1 MEFCF
6 QVFAPNCDHW
16 IFVSDN
22 ISDQQENILMLLN
35 MHFSSS
41 NLSDNK
47 GTHHY
52 SLTSILCGKKTIFK

>member
-1 MEFCF
+1 M
-6 QVFAPNCDHW
+6 
-16 IFVSDN
+16 SDN

-47 GTHHY
+47 GTQ
-52 SLTSILCGKKTIFK
+52 LTPQASFLHILQRSEL